1 LQSSVD
7 GRSQFVL
14 EVQSFFV
21 VNKNVLFLRFR
32 RTIGAGSV
40 RLVVFGKELGSSVD
54 IFEKTSAVDLCETI
68 FVVSLN
74 IRSYVIIVDLPER
87 VVAATSSIGEVYSP
101 SFDWEGI
108 DNIHIV
114 RLLCRQLL

>member
-32 RTIGAGSV
+32 RTIGARSV
-40 RLVVFGKELGSSVD
+40 RLVVFRKELGSSVD
-54 IFEKTSAVDLCETI
+54 IFEKTSAVDLCKTI
-68 FVVSLN
+68 FVVN
-74 IRSYVIIVDLPER
+74 FNTRRYVIMIDLPER
-87 VVAATSSIGEVYSP
+87 VVTTTSSVCEVYSTIP
-101 SFDWEGI
+101 DWEGV
-108 DNIHIV
+108 DNIHVV